1 MEDGQTILQKREVVG
16 EDETLRRVKQAQEI
30 LKSLG
35 LPARQCNEI
44 SAITFLA
51 LANIGKG
58 DPWDSATAQRLRIH
72 DVLVF
77 AQTKLRKKYAE
88 NTRENIRRQVIHQF
102 EQARIV
108 DRNPDDPS
116 LPTNSPRTHYA
127 LTNEIIALVHSFGTK
142 SWPAKAKEFRDGRTT
157 LVEMYAKKRKRNLIP
172 AKLPSGEILHLSPG
186 KHNKLQVAIIEEFAP
201 RFAPDPVVVYVGDT
215 AQKMLYLDRKTLKS
229 LGLKV
234 DKHEK
239 LPDVVL
245 LQTKSKRL
253 FLVEAVISHG
263 PISPKRHLELSQ
275 MVKNIKATPIYVSA
289 FPDLKEFKSHLTD
302 IAWETE
308 VWISEIPDHLIH
320 FNGDKFLC

>member
-1 MEDGQTILQKREVVG
+1 M
-16 EDETLRRVKQAQEI
+16 RRIKQAQKI
-30 LKSLG
+30 LKGLG
-35 LPARQCNEI
+35 LPPRQCNEI

-51 LANIGKG
+51 LANIGKS
-58 DPWDSATAQRLRIH
+58 DPWASAAAQRLRIH
-72 DVLVF
+72 DVLIF
-77 AQTKLRKKYAE
+77 AQTKLRRKYAE
-88 NTRENIRRQVIHQF
+88 NTRETIRRQVIHQF

-127 LTNEIIALVHSFGTK
+127 LTNEIIGLIHSFGTK
-142 SWPAKAKEFRDGRTT
+142 SWPAKLKEFGAGRTA
-157 LVEMYAKKRKRNLIP
+157 LVEIYAKKRQRNLIP
-172 AKLPSGEILHLSPG
+172 AKLPSGEVLHLSPG

-215 AQKMLYLDRKTLKS
+215 AHKMLYLDCKALQS

-245 LQTKSKRL
+245 YQSNSNRL
-253 FLVEAVISHG
+253 FLVEAVTSHG

-275 MVKNIKATPIYVSA
+275 MVRNIKATPIYVSA
-289 FPDLKEFKSHLTD
+289 FPDLKEFKNHLAQ

-320 FNGDKFLC
+320 FNGDKFLG

>member
-1 MEDGQTILQKREVVG
+1 
-16 EDETLRRVKQAQEI
+16 LRRIKQAQKI
-30 LKSLG
+30 LKDLG
-35 LPARQCNEI
+35 LPPQQCNEI

-51 LANIGKG
+51 LSNIGKS
-58 DPWDSATAQRLRIH
+58 DPWASATAQRLRIH

-88 NTRENIRRQVIHQF
+88 NTRETIRRQVIHQF

-127 LTNEIIALVHSFGTK
+127 LTDEIIALVHSFGTD
-142 SWPAKAKEFRDGRTT
+142 SWQAKLKKFGYSRTA
-157 LVEMYAKKRKRNLIP
+157 LVEMYAKKRQQNLIP
-172 AKLPSGEILHLSPG
+172 VKLPSGEVLHLSPG

-215 AQKMLYLDRKTLKS
+215 AHKMLYLDREALQS

-245 LQTKSKRL
+245 FQGNSNRL
-253 FLVEAVISHG
+253 FLVEAVTSHG
-263 PISPKRHLELSQ
+263 PISPKRYIELSQ
-275 MVKNIKATPIYVSA
+275 MVRNVKATPVYVSA
-289 FPDLKEFKSHLTD
+289 FPDLKEFKSHLGQ